1 MQIAKILEILNSISP
16 FELQESWDNCG
27 LILGECNAEFKQ
39 IYLSLEVTYG
49 ILEQMECNSLLITH
63 HPLIFSPLKQ
73 LNFAQYPAKL
83 LRLAIQKNIQ
93 LIAMHTNFDKTHFGE
108 YVTREILGI
117 QAYTKQDF
125 LIRFVWQDS
134 IESLCARVKECF
146 HLDFLKF
153 TESNH
158 KSVQNV
164 ALITG
169 SGGSFIRN
177 LSGIDCLIT
186 GDVKYHEAMEAQALG
201 INVIDCGHYELER
214 YFGEIL
220 SPILTN
226 YGYKAI
232 MLTSQNP
239 FNFV

>member
-1 MQIAKILEILNSISP
+1 MQVAKILEILNSISP
-16 FELQESWDNCG
+16 FELQEVWDNCG
-27 LILGECNAEFKQ
+27 LILGDSNAEFQ
-39 IYLSLEVTYG
+39 RIYLSLEVTLPL
-49 ILEQMECNSLLITH
+49 LEKMESNALLITH

-83 LRLAIQKNIQ
+83 LQLAIQKNIQ

-108 YVTREILGI
+108 YVTREILGV
-117 QAYTKQDF
+117 QTYTKQDF
-125 LIRFVWQDS
+125 LIRFVWEDS
-134 IESLCARVKECF
+134 IESLCAHIKKKL
-146 HLDFLKF
+146 HLNSLKF

-158 KSVQNV
+158 KNIQNV
-164 ALITG
+164 ALVTG

-177 LSGIDCLIT
+177 LVGIDCLIT

-201 INVIDCGHYELER
+201 INVMDCGHYELEC

-232 MLTSQNP
+232 ILDSQNP